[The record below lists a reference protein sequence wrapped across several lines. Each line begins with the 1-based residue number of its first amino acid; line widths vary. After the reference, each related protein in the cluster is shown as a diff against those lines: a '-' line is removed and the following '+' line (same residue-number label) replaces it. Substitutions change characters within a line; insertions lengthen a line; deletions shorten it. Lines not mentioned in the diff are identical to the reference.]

1 VIARVIAAAI
11 SLALLAAMFVPLE
24 RLFPRRKQAILRPR
38 AGVDLAFL
46 LGQYLVWSALSL
58 AILAAVRGALD
69 GARLAAMRDAFQR
82 WPFAAQAV
90 TAVIAGDLL
99 VYGWHRACHA
109 SPLLWR
115 FHAIHHSARHLDWL
129 AAHREHPLDGIT
141 TQLAQNLP
149 AFVLGF
155 PLGTIA
161 ALATLRGAWG
171 VFIHSNARLPL
182 GPLGLL
188 LGAPELH
195 HYHHARG
202 REARN
207 FANLAPWID
216 LVFGTHHR
224 PAADDDYPL
233 GLDEPMPEG
242 YLAQLV
248 FPFHGVRQNAAAQPP
263 PVPARMVS
271 TGAGRGTSGA

>member
-1 VIARVIAAAI
+1 VSDRLVAAGA
-11 SLALLAAMFVPLE
+11 SVALLAAMFMPLE
-24 RLFPRRKQAILRPR
+24 RLFPRRRQAILRPR
-38 AGVDLAFL
+38 AGVDACFL
-46 LGQYLVWSALSL
+46 VGQYLLWSALSL
-58 AILAAVRGALD
+58 AILQAVRAALDGAALD
-69 GARLAAMRDAFQR
+69 GARDAFAR
-82 WPFAAQAV
+82 LPLAAQAIA
-90 TAVIAGDLL
+90 AVVAGDLL
-99 VYGWHRACHA
+99 VYLWHRACHA

-115 FHAIHHSARHLDWL
+115 FHAVHHSARHLDWL

-149 AFVLGF
+149 AFVVGF

-202 REARN
+202 RLARN

-216 LVFGTHHR
+216 VLFGTHHR
-224 PAADDDYPL
+224 PPPDDDYRL
-233 GLDEPMPEG
+233 GLDEPMPDG

-248 FPFHGVRQNAAAQPP
+248 RPFYSR
-263 PVPARMVS
+263 
-271 TGAGRGTSGA
+271 RGEAERIGDGD

>member
-1 VIARVIAAAI
+1 MIARVLAAAA

-24 RLFPRRKQAILRPR
+24 RLFPRRKQPILRPR

-46 LGQYLVWSALSL
+46 LGQYLVWSAASL
-58 AILAAVRGALD
+58 AILSLVRGALISG
-69 GARLAAMRDAFQR
+69 GARLAIVRDAFQR
-82 WPFAAQAV
+82 WPLAAQAV
-90 TAVIAGDLL
+90 VVVVAGDLL
-99 VYGWHRACHA
+99 VYAWHRACHA

-155 PLGTIA
+155 PLGAIA

-202 REARN
+202 RETRN

-216 LVFGTHHR
+216 LLFGTHHR
-224 PAADDDYPL
+224 PDERDDYAL
-233 GLDEPMPEG
+233 GHDEPMPDG
-242 YLAQLV
+242 YLAQLAH
-248 FPFHGVRQNAAAQPP
+248 PFRPVIQPNDGALEGDGR
-263 PVPARMVS
+263 AR
-271 TGAGRGTSGA
+271 ARGR